1 MKKHVVPEG
10 VEPMPL
16 SAYLRR
22 AFPRIPAALL
32 KETLKK
38 RDVRIDGVKSDAQA
52 SVQGGCELTLYLDDR
67 YLSAP
72 IRILYEDEQMLAVEK
87 PAGLPVDC
95 DADHVGADTML
106 LRLRAYWPDA
116 CLAHRLDT
124 GTGGVL
130 LASKTDDGL
139 GMLLDAFNNHRI
151 EKTYRCLVRGTPRP
165 READCRAFLLK
176 DAAAARVRVVFR
188 PASGALPIETAYRVL
203 ETRGDMSLIEVRL
216 ITGRTHQI
224 RAHLSALGYPL
235 LGDDKYGD
243 RAFNRAHHASQP
255 ALWCVRLALNGK
267 TFESR
272 APFED
277 A

>member
-106 LRLRAYWPDA
+106 LRLRAYWPGA

-124 GTGGVL
+124 
-130 LASKTDDGL
+130 
-139 GMLLDAFNNHRI
+139 
-151 EKTYRCLVRGTPRP
+151 GTPRP